1 MSDIRPP
8 DKWDDILGM
17 FNVLDKIESFFRLA
31 FSPAARTTHRLDI
44 VTLQMPFNPDVSL
57 NELIAHLK
65 RYGIV
70 AVRAGFDSTG
80 MSYQIRR
87 SQLRWHDARVRISQT
102 ADGPRIQ
109 LLGGPSW
116 AEKASAQPK
125 PDRRR
130 RRRTPRPD
138 QRRDKKGRWE

>member
-8 DKWDDILGM
+8 DQSDDVLGM
-17 FNVLDKIESFFRLA
+17 FNILDKIESFFRLA
-31 FSPAARTTHRLDI
+31 FSPAARATHRLDI
-44 VTLQMPFNPDVSL
+44 ITLQMPFNPDVSL

-70 AVRAGFDSTG
+70 AVRSGFDSTG

-87 SQLRWHDARVRISQT
+87 SQLRWHNARVRIT
-102 ADGPRIQ
+102 GNHVE

-116 AEKASAQPK
+116 SEKAAQP
-125 PDRRR
+125 RRR
-130 RRRTPRPD
+130 NTRR
-138 QRRDKKGRWE
+138 QRRDRQGKYR

>member
-1 MSDIRPP
+1 MSDTRPP
-8 DKWDDILGM
+8 DKWDDVLGM
-17 FNVLDKIESFFRLA
+17 FNVLDKVEAWFRLA
-31 FSPAARTTHRLDI
+31 FSPAARATHRLDI

-70 AVRAGFDSTG
+70 AVRTGFDSTG

-102 ADGPRIQ
+102 PDGPRVE

-116 AEKASAQPK
+116 AEKASAQPRH
-125 PDRRR
+125 PNGRYRHTTRRNTR
-130 RRRTPRPD
+130 RSRA
-138 QRRDKKGRWE
+138 